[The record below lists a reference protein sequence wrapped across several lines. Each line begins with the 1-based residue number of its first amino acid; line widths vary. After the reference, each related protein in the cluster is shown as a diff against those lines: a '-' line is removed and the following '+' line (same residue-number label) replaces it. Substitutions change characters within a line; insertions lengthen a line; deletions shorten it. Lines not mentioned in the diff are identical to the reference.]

1 MSIVVA
7 YRFCTALIRAGE
19 EEAEEEADEG
29 AECIARTSSGKFCE
43 LRIRSVCGGRREGFK
58 LNFKCKIDAQV
69 ELELCLQGQHG
80 SKCSSRLC
88 HTHTHTVLP
97 CVWHEQQL
105 PLFAFW
111 LHCKYIFVCCLNSK
125 SACYIYNWSIYI
137 YIYLHTTNTQSLSVS
152 VWQVCVASVSLC
164 VCVHIRFPGSQR
176 FSCLCF
182 LCFSFSLF
190 WALHVATLG
199 HNQHLHS
206 TFLHWLGKQYAAFV
220 AATPPRL
227 RSSSCA
233 SYRNM
238 VVNK

>member
-1 MSIVVA
+1 MHCKNLVWKV
-7 YRFCTALIRAGE
+7 
-19 EEAEEEADEG
+19 
-29 AECIARTSSGKFCE
+29 
-43 LRIRSVCGGRREGFK
+43 LRIAHTQRMRWSPRGLQIEFQVQNRRSSWARALSARSARQQMLFK
-58 LNFKCKIDAQV
+58 VVPHTHTEI
-69 ELELCLQGQHG
+69 G
-80 SKCSSRLC
+80 SCA
-88 HTHTHTVLP
+88 THTHTNEVLP